1 MLRSAI
7 FDLDGL
13 LIDSETVAY
22 HVDRDILRYYGYNQ
36 SLSTGSMLVE
46 IGAAGNSL
54 DEAVYAARLF
64 AAGFAETVG
73 GVSTT

>member
-1 MLRSAI
+1 MRPI
-7 FDLDGL
+7 
-13 LIDSETVAY
+13 
-22 HVDRDILRYYGYNQ
+22 ILRYYGYNQ

>member
-1 MLRSAI
+1 MRPS
-7 FDLDGL
+7 F
-13 LIDSETVAY
+13 
-22 HVDRDILRYYGYNQ
+22 LRYYCYNL
-36 SLSTGSMLVE
+36 SLSTWSMLVV